1 MREQKFILTCD
12 ICKKLIKESDSKI
25 EEISRNFQV
34 ICSEDRKVHKLGKD
48 SNTSGVG
55 RRIKEAREKLGFN
68 QARLATEAEITP
80 AAISQIE
87 AGDRTPSTPIL
98 RRLAT
103 ALQVST
109 DYLLGSSDKSELK
122 DMLQDQSVQKFFR
135 GFQDLNGTD
144 KQFIQKQIDLLRSQ
158 SKSKK

>member
-1 MREQKFILTCD
+1 M
-12 ICKKLIKESDSKI
+12 
-25 EEISRNFQV
+25 
-34 ICSEDRKVHKLGKD
+34 GKD
-48 SNTSGVG
+48 PNASAIG

-68 QARLATEAEITP
+68 QARLATEADITP

-87 AGDRTPSTPIL
+87 SGDRTPSTPIL

-103 ALQVST
+103 ALQVSA
-109 DYLLGSSDKSELK
+109 DYLLGSTDKSELK

-135 GFQDLNGTD
+135 GFQDLNETD

>member
-1 MREQKFILTCD
+1 M
-12 ICKKLIKESDSKI
+12 SK
-25 EEISRNFQV
+25 N
-34 ICSEDRKVHKLGKD
+34 SEAVSIGK
-48 SNTSGVG
+48 
-55 RRIKEAREKLGFN
+55 RIKEIREKLGLN
-68 QARLATEAEITP
+68 QAKLALEAEITP

-109 DYLLGSSDKSELK
+109 DYLLGATDKPELK

-135 GFQDLNGTD
+135 GFQDLNEAD
-144 KQFIQKQIDLLRSQ
+144 KQFIEKQIDFLKSQ
-158 SKSKK
+158 SKTKK